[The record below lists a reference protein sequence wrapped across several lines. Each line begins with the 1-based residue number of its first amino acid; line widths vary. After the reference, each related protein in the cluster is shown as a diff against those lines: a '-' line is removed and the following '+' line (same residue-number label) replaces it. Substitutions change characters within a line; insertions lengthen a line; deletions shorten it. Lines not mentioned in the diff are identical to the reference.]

1 MNSKLEEM
9 TARNNKFLFIIIGY
23 AVIYGVLEL
32 LAHLTVDV
40 IKTENALI
48 VMAGVLVCT
57 AIVETV
63 MFRNG
68 LADLVKLLGLS
79 KPTTSS
85 IIAALIIT
93 AVLFACY
100 PLITLITG
108 FKFTI
113 PENWLWLAVGVF
125 ALHGIAE
132 EVLYRGY
139 LFRRLRIKR
148 TFWRAAWFA
157 VLLFSIAHIPI
168 IINQGVFVGGMAV
181 LLSVV
186 SSFPFAWM
194 YEKGGNTIWAP
205 AIVHFAI
212 DTVIPILALGG
223 GMGEGSQIAVMLW
236 MLAAMIVPYL
246 AFLLLRKPLNS

>member
-9 TARNNKFLFIIIGY
+9 TARNNKMMFIIIGY
-23 AVIYGVLEL
+23 AIIYGALEL
-32 LAHLTVDV
+32 IAHLTVDV

-63 MFRNG
+63 IFRNSFT
-68 LADLVKLLGLS
+68 DLVKLLGLG
-79 KPTTSS
+79 KPTASS

-113 PENWLWLAVGVF
+113 PENWLLLAVGVF

-148 TFWRAAWFA
+148 TFWRAAWLA

-168 IINQGVFVGGMAV
+168 IINQGVLVGGMAV

-223 GMGEGSQIAVMLW
+223 GIGEGSQIAVILW
-236 MLAAMIVPYL
+236 MLTAMIVPYL